1 MFAHTGSRALWPVI
15 FFLPWLFLGSA
26 YLGEW
31 VLQRRPRLITLSR
44 VLPRHRVALSAGRL
58 RLIALGFFL
67 IIAPLALADP
77 APGDRAPCPV
87 TTSQEARRL
96 GDTLYEQGAY
106 QSAAECYQ
114 AAGEYALANRAFV
127 KAVGPESAAT
137 AHQLSEQRDQAKTML
152 RKVQL
157 AFRGEHRE

>member
-31 VLQRRPRLITLSR
+31 VLQQRPRRIRPSR
-44 VLPRHRVALSAGRL
+44 VGPRHRMALSAGRL

-67 IIAPLALADP
+67 IIAPLALADQ
-77 APGDRAPCPV
+77 AAEGRVPCPV
-87 TTSQEARRL
+87 TTPQEARRL

-114 AAGEYALANRAFV
+114 AAGEYVLADRAYV

-152 RKVQL
+152 RKLQL
-157 AFRGEHRE
+157 AFRSEHRE